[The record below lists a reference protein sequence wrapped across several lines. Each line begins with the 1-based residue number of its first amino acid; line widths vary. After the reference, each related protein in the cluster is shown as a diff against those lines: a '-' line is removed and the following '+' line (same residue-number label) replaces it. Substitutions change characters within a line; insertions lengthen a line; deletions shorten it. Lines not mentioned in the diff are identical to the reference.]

1 MGTQDDVVKNTEIVG
16 QGEMLVNHPQTRID
30 RSLRGALRQDF
41 PGNLDFSRIRNVM
54 PEEDVHQSRFPGSV
68 FAEQG
73 QDFPSF
79 QGKRNIMIGVEI
91 PELFVD
97 VLQRK
102 DFGNHRRKF
111 QEGKMGSRHSGTPV

>member
-1 MGTQDDVVKNTEIVG
+1 
-16 QGEMLVNHPQTRID
+16 
-30 RSLRGALRQDF
+30 
-41 PGNLDFSRIRNVM
+41 
-54 PEEDVHQSRFPGSV
+54 
-68 FAEQG
+68 
-73 QDFPSF
+73 
-79 QGKRNIMIGVEI
+79 MIGVEI

>member
-1 MGTQDDVVKNTEIVG
+1 
-16 QGEMLVNHPQTRID
+16 
-30 RSLRGALRQDF
+30 
-41 PGNLDFSRIRNVM
+41 M
-54 PEEDVHQSRFPGSV
+54 PEEDVHQSGFPGSV

-79 QGKRNIMIGVEI
+79 QGKRNVMISVEI